1 MRSRDGVKTEYILK
15 WIDPL
20 LHWWLSKQ
28 FFPNIVWINK
38 ITGYYRQCI
47 PRQFSILT
55 LIWCLIWIG
64 ILELDFPAWET
75 FSFNAVGESLV
86 SLSVPLALAGM
97 PWLMTGKYGEV
108 TQDGNIIVQWN
119 LTWTG
124 QASMARRQCPS
135 QQCKEDD
142 SIQQPVSHYINYKL
156 SFSLN

>member
-1 MRSRDGVKTEYILK
+1 MRSRDGVKTEYIYWQHKL
-15 WIDPL
+15 
-20 LHWWLSKQ
+20 
-28 FFPNIVWINK
+28 WINK
-38 ITGYYRQCI
+38 ITGYCRQCNYC
-47 PRQFSILT
+47 RFSRRLWLLT
-55 LIWCLIWIG
+55 LIQCLIWIG